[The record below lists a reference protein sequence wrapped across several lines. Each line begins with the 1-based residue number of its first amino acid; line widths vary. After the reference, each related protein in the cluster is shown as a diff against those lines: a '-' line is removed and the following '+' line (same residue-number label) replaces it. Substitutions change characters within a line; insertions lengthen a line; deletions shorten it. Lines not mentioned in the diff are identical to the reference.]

1 MIGDVLQ
8 SKMKFVFASQLN
20 NSFFYRPNSP
30 SSHLAKC
37 ILGMAA
43 RWWGRGFPMR
53 ISTDRLAFRT
63 AFGTT
68 CSSYQGCSSGL
79 V

>member
-37 ILGMAA
+37 ILGMVA
-43 RWWGRGFPMR
+43 RCGEGDFQC
-53 ISTDRLAFRT
+53 ISQQIAWLLGQHLAPRAPVT
-63 AFGTT
+63 RA
-68 CSSYQGCSSGL
+68 
-79 V
+79 VAVA